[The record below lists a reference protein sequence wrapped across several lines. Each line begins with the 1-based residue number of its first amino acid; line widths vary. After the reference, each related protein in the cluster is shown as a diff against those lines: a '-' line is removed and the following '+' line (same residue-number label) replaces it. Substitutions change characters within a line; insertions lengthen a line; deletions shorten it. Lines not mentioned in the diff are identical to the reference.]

1 MSVGRMT
8 EEKADRVKELLECY
22 MDSAGRSLTGPSGGC
37 GYSLPPDVELS
48 LERECMG
55 PSVWSVGGKRRRS
68 VREKKTPA
76 PESGLYSSS
85 VTLSKMEEWSCIKSK
100 NSRSGRHLSGEMI
113 RRILERQKAV
123 EKGEDVKG
131 LRVEG
136 AVGLKGHPVLLSR
149 DPGTAEYKET
159 FLWGERIACFNV
171 GGEQRCCL
179 PQILNSILD
188 SISLQAIH
196 AVCDDLRI
204 YCPTC
209 TPDQLELLKSFKVI
223 PLTASQCGL
232 ITKSDAER
240 IFSVLL
246 DRQPPRFLLPSS
258 VTLYLKVVHD
268 CFGRN
273 YGLLIPQLYTHQ
285 FANCVQ
291 CIDCG
296 GAFNPQRFVCH
307 VHSYSSEKRTVH
319 WGFDSSHWRTYL
331 RLCESSYTQGSREK
345 EEGERCLTEVKSRFQ
360 NKRSS
365 SETNEYLHSIQDSGG
380 KKPRVIDPV
389 TDPSII
395 NSSST
400 RSHPQFQAY
409 NNIYNLYNSWAA
421 IVSKSKIGYS
431 NWGAKPFGSAP
442 LSSTTLL
449 GLQGG
454 FPFSSLH
461 ARLFEAKSDDNLKSL
476 PENTTKFRGDG
487 DKKSISDSKSTSF
500 SHLPLSEG
508 KKEEE
513 CNDILNKNL
522 NMSLADDINAIRDA
536 LEGASA
542 VAKDRTLKTLERITA
557 RLAQT
562 EIERDIAIAN
572 YNELQKQNCCTQEE
586 LFKKRAELRELLAQ
600 DTSPHSNKNR
610 PSVTLELLRSSSTSS
625 SDNITPCLPKIDL
638 KTPAILIEE
647 KETKFSESPPNSMP
661 PYPKNKND
669 IKEFVQQSQSLCD
682 KMKDSDDLRDR
693 MVFMEAELRALR
705 NELKIRMLNES
716 SKGDEKRITPDQS
729 LHFANSSTVMSNK
742 KQFKSE

>member
-562 EIERDIAIAN
+562 EIERDIAIVYTYTIVEVCKVKGAMTSDEN
-572 YNELQKQNCCTQEE
+572 CVYNGHV
-586 LFKKRAELRELLAQ
+586 KKR
-600 DTSPHSNKNR
+600 NR
-610 PSVTLELLRSSSTSS
+610 
-625 SDNITPCLPKIDL
+625 K
-638 KTPAILIEE
+638 
-647 KETKFSESPPNSMP
+647 
-661 PYPKNKND
+661 
-669 IKEFVQQSQSLCD
+669 
-682 KMKDSDDLRDR
+682 
-693 MVFMEAELRALR
+693 
-705 NELKIRMLNES
+705 
-716 SKGDEKRITPDQS
+716 
-729 LHFANSSTVMSNK
+729 STVDNLK
-742 KQFKSE
+742 NVL

>member
-1 MSVGRMT
+1 MT

-76 PESGLYSSS
+76 LESG
-85 VTLSKMEEWSCIKSK
+85 
-100 NSRSGRHLSGEMI
+100 RSGRHLSGEMI

-331 RLCESSYTQGSREK
+331 RLCESSYTQ
-345 EEGERCLTEVKSRFQ
+345 
-360 NKRSS
+360 
-365 SETNEYLHSIQDSGG
+365 ETNEYLHSIQDSGG
-380 KKPRVIDPV
+380 KKNLD
-389 TDPSII
+389 
-395 NSSST
+395 
-400 RSHPQFQAY
+400 HPQFQAY

-421 IVSKSKIGYS
+421 IVSKS
-431 NWGAKPFGSAP
+431 
-442 LSSTTLL
+442 
-449 GLQGG
+449 LQGG

-476 PENTTKFRGDG
+476 PENTTKFR
-487 DKKSISDSKSTSF
+487 
-500 SHLPLSEG
+500 EG

-610 PSVTLELLRSSSTSS
+610 PSNLCSS
-625 SDNITPCLPKIDL
+625 PK
-638 KTPAILIEE
+638 
-647 KETKFSESPPNSMP
+647 
-661 PYPKNKND
+661 
-669 IKEFVQQSQSLCD
+669 SLCD